1 MRHLCLFMKSLAT
14 QLVLALLA
22 SLAVAQQSDRAKVKA
37 PPQKSGAAIVYSE
50 GGAFLI
56 EGPKGWIVDRETG
69 QQIGT
74 CCVYYPMGAT
84 WDDAETV
91 MYPNIATKGP
101 GQKTLAE
108 LMDSDLSEFRDHNPG
123 MAYEDGDDI
132 PLKNHRS
139 AKLRYFYHVNRGS
152 SEAVAYIDEPK
163 IVALV
168 VVSSRTKKGLDESIP
183 LLRSALQ
190 TYAYMDVKFAND
202 SKPEKVQSVQSPKEN
217 LQ

>member
-1 MRHLCLFMKSLAT
+1 
-14 QLVLALLA
+14 
-22 SLAVAQQSDRAKVKA
+22 
-37 PPQKSGAAIVYSE
+37 
-50 GGAFLI
+50 
-56 EGPKGWIVDRETG
+56 
-69 QQIGT
+69 
-74 CCVYYPMGAT
+74 
-84 WDDAETV
+84 

-123 MAYEDGDDI
+123 MSHEDGQDI
-132 PLKNHRS
+132 PLKNHRT
-139 AKLRYFYHVNRGS
+139 AKLRYFYHVNEGS

-168 VVSSRTKKGLDESIP
+168 VVSSRTRKGLDESIP

-202 SKPEKVQSVQSPKEN
+202 SKSGKVQSPQPPKDK